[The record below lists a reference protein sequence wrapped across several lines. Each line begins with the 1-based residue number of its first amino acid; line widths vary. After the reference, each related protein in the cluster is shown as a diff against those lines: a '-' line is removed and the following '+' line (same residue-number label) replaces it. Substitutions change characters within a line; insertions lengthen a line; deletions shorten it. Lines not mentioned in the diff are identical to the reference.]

1 MNLRLAAALLA
12 TAFALSACSGS
23 DSDSEGTA
31 TVPDDQV
38 IQPADGTPS
47 GFTETDL
54 GAVSIAVPSDWDKQP
69 ETKPADNITSTVW
82 RGQVQDGI
90 ATGGVDVR
98 VITDPQQPADKAAQA
113 LAISAMA
120 TLGGRNIEPQEIVWP
135 KASSAYF
142 LEYEAQAPIPTA
154 SPSASA
160 SPAVTPEL
168 ATRTLVLDLADG
180 TQVQVTALSADS
192 QDVPAE
198 VLSTVVVKAEAS
210 EG

>member
-1 MNLRLAAALLA
+1 MKLRLAAVLAVTALA
-12 TAFALSACSGS
+12 ASACSGS
-23 DSDSEGTA
+23 DSEEPA

-69 ETKPADNITSTVW
+69 EAQPAENITSTVW
-82 RGQVQDGI
+82 RGQLQDGI

-98 VITDPQQPADKAAQA
+98 VITNPQQPADKASQA

-154 SPSASA
+154 SPSPSA

-192 QDVPAE
+192 EDVPAE
-198 VLSTVVVKAEAS
+198 VLSTVVVQVEPTQD
-210 EG
+210 